1 MSVNVVWMCE
11 GYGEFASFFLVF
23 LCLFAGFSRDCCWF
37 LANFSLWHCHSG
49 SYLNRAFTWQLNR
62 AFTWQLN
69 RAFTWQLNRAF
80 SSQLNRAFSY
90 NNNLPLIYIT
100 NLRDNSAQPL
110 GAWASRPRL
119 AHKNIKAPGA
129 SLRRGQRDLYFLW
142 KVISFA
148 LPAYVGCD
156 RSVD

>member
-1 MSVNVVWMCE
+1 MPLYSGKQSHQAYKKKCLKISFTFTYLVYTVVWQDVMSVNVVWMCE
-11 GYGEFASFFLVF
+11 GYGEFSSFFLVF

-37 LANFSLWHCHSG
+37 LAKFSLWHCHSG
-49 SYLNRAFTWQLNR
+49 SY
-62 AFTWQLN
+62 LN

-90 NNNLPLIYIT
+90 NNNHPLIYTT

-119 AHKNIKAPGA
+119 T
-129 SLRRGQRDLYFLW
+129 Y
-142 KVISFA
+142 KVIKS
-148 LPAYVGCD
+148 LIQQLQLLNII
-156 RSVD
+156 

>member
-11 GYGEFASFFLVF
+11 GYGEFASLFLVF

-69 RAFTWQLNRAF
+69 RAITWQLNRAITWQLNRAFSSQLNRAF

-100 NLRDNSAQPL
+100 NLRDNSAQPR
-110 GAWASRPRL
+110 GAWTSRPRL
-119 AHKNIKAPGA
+119 TYKEIKAP
-129 SLRRGQRDLYFLW
+129 STS
-142 KVISFA
+142 VIK
-148 LPAYVGCD
+148 
-156 RSVD
+156 